1 MTDTLRTSAAAL
13 LAEILGLPVD
23 PSIGLRRADCDGW
36 DSLKHLEVV
45 MGFEDEFSVRLTA
58 EEMTSTDS
66 LDDLVRLVE
75 KHQ

>member
-1 MTDTLRTSAAAL
+1 MIDTLRMSAAAL
-13 LAEILGLPVD
+13 LAEILGRSVD
-23 PSIGLRRADCDGW
+23 PAVGLQRADCHTW

-66 LDDLVRLVE
+66 LDDLVRLVAAR
-75 KHQ
+75 Q